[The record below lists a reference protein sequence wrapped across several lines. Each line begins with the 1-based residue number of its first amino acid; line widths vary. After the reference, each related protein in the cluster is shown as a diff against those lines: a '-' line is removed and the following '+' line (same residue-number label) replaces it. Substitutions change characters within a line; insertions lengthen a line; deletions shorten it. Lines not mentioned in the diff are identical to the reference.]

1 MILDRSFP
9 REVKYVQDNNIPLVI
24 AGGTVEYHG
33 PHCAYGCDTLV
44 VEGLINELA
53 KRKEIMIAPTI
64 SYSPSSYAVG
74 GRKSGTVHVPE
85 RAFEDYVYYV
95 FKSFLYAGFRNI
107 YVVIHHQFEQESEMP
122 MTLCYRTAAK
132 RAIMEYLEETLGEGW
147 WGSESYSD
155 YYEQLEGANNPFGW
169 IKVIP
174 TMTTEVQ
181 NATGYDHAGE
191 FESSIL
197 MSLYPD
203 CVKKERIDD
212 VKHWFTESAR
222 KANKELGDKMVE
234 LSLKSLEERIK

>member
-9 REVKYVQDNNIPLVI
+9 REVKYVQDNNIALVI

-132 RAIMEYLEETLGEGW
+132 RATMEYLEETLGEGW

>member
-53 KRKEIMIAPTI
+53 KRKEVMIAPTI

-132 RAIMEYLEETLGEGW
+132 RATMEYLEETLGEGW

>member
-132 RAIMEYLEETLGEGW
+132 RATMEYLEETLGEGW

-197 MSLYPD
+197 MSLFPD